1 MLNSKLPP
9 TWAKASS
16 YPSLKPLPSFI
27 NDFLER
33 LNFISKWLENGKP
46 STFWISGFSFV
57 HSFLTGATQNFA
69 RKYKIPIDRIG
80 FEFEVSLFVF

>member
-1 MLNSKLPP
+1 MLNSKIPP
-9 TWAKASS
+9 TWSKASS

-33 LNFISKWLENGKP
+33 LNFFTKWLQNGKP

-80 FEFEVSLFVF
+80 FEFEVSYDF